1 MVSPNRLGRLAASG
15 MARRIVRSIR
25 STIKR
30 LKRGLRIRSAI
41 REIEGRPRSTIPPR
55 RRGRSAEHL
64 IVSLTSYPRRFP
76 TLHLTLKS
84 LLRQTV
90 PADKVILWL
99 EPGDDM
105 KLPDDVLALQ
115 SEGLEIAT
123 HTAMRSYLKIVP
135 TLISYPGSTI
145 ITADDD
151 IYYGASMI
159 ENLLAAHQ
167 EAPDRIIC
175 NRAHEIRLNR
185 DGAPLPYLDWQR
197 NLDAPQTSRLVFPT
211 GVMGVLYP
219 PGVFHPDV
227 TNEALFKQLSPTA
240 DDVWLYWM
248 WRLTG
253 KVASKIGNGIRLVE
267 WPETQASHLRT
278 QNVDSGGNDLS
289 VRNMI
294 DECGFPV

>member
-1 MVSPNRLGRLAASG
+1 M
-15 MARRIVRSIR
+15 RSIR

-55 RRGRSAEHL
+55 RRGRYAEHL

-115 SEGLEIAT
+115 SEGLEIKTYAP
-123 HTAMRSYLKIVP
+123 MRSYLKIIP
-135 TLISYPGSTI
+135 TLLSHPASTI

-151 IYYGASMI
+151 ICYRASLI
-159 ENLLAAHQ
+159 EDMLAAHQ
-167 EAPDRIIC
+167 SAPDRIIC
-175 NRAHEIRLNR
+175 NRAHEIRLDQN
-185 DGAPLPYLDWQR
+185 GALRPYLNWHR
-197 NLDAPQTSRLVFPT
+197 NMEVPLTSRLVFPT

-227 TNEALFKQLSPTA
+227 TNETLFKQLSPTA

-248 WRLTG
+248 WRLSG
-253 KVASKIGNGIRLVE
+253 KVASKIGSGVRLVE
-267 WPETQASHLRT
+267 WPETQISHLRT
-278 QNVDSGGNDLS
+278 HNVDSGGNDLS

-294 DECGFPV
+294 DKYGFPD